1 MANVILYKANNT
13 PYRFTIGSVTPGGS
27 YPPNVQNLYTWD
39 GSLPSGTVNGVQ
51 VPSMSHY
58 VDWSFNP
65 LVPVVNREG
74 TNLKDLETT
83 IGTNSSLTLYTE
95 ENSGG
100 SSFTFSTNEDGNLYA
115 ISINS
120 GIYNILTYNN
130 YGYSVE
136 IYFAYCDGVGLSQY
150 DNLCIYFK
158 HYMPGAAGGVYEG
171 LHFGGSCGLNCVF
184 THSTSS
190 NLQERFNS
198 GTTLESVPGD
208 KGFKPTAARTTKD
221 EPGQGGRGTTNKVNP
236 DYAGDSVTQPGAPDE
251 SVASG
256 VGSGFLNIYKVDT
269 ANLNKVGQCLY
280 GSTMLGLI
288 QSIAVNPLDFI
299 VSLMVFPCSP
309 SVGSS
314 ENIKLGG
321 WLAAATGG
329 AALGFD
335 ATGTKLS
342 KEFEVF
348 DFGTVSIPENW
359 GNFLDYSQTTVEL
372 YLPFI
377 GSVNLDVS
385 ECMGGNVNVQYTVDF
400 FTGMCVANVLCSR
413 ANYTLPSGKA
423 LSHVHA
429 QHSYQGNCAIQLPL
443 SAVNYGTMVGSLI
456 NACTQGITNPVSGFM
471 GIAADAIGGGFRPNV
486 TSKGNIV
493 ANAGF
498 CSVLYP
504 YIRLTRPITAEP
516 DTYQQVIGY
525 MSYINTT
532 LGECEDLCV
541 CDSIDLRGIS
551 GATESEMNRIKQMC
565 MEGVYV

>member
-1 MANVILYKANNT
+1 MPSVKLYDHNHNNHEYNIPAAVIPYSWIKNIGNGTTGGWTHTVMEDGTFQYYIDFTKEVLVEGVPDLVDFLEDVDAPELAAFYEGAEMYDRVDLVGNIALYGDTDATT
-13 PYRFTIGSVTPGGS
+13 PNLSFYKPSSDYYGSS
-27 YPPNVQNLYTWD
+27 
-39 GSLPSGTVNGVQ
+39 
-51 VPSMSHY
+51 
-58 VDWSFNP
+58 
-65 LVPVVNREG
+65 G
-74 TNLKDLETT
+74 TNL
-83 IGTNSSLTLYTE
+83 
-95 ENSGG
+95 
-100 SSFTFSTNEDGNLYA
+100 
-115 ISINS
+115 INS
-120 GIYNILTYNN
+120 EYQYRSQYTKYLKSFLTYFRVDSFN
-130 YGYSVE
+130 GYWGYTIVFSE
-136 IYFAYCDGVGLSQY
+136 YIWGAGTRIRFALGKSITSQTY
-150 DNLCIYFK
+150 AQLD
-158 HYMPGAAGGVYEG
+158 PD
-171 LHFGGSCGLNCVF
+171 S
-184 THSTSS
+184 
-190 NLQERFNS
+190 
-198 GTTLESVPGD
+198 GD
-208 KGFKPTAARTTKD
+208 KGFKPTAARTRKD
-221 EPGQGGRGTTNKVNP
+221 RPGQGGRGTSNKKDP

-280 GSTMLGLI
+280 GSTMLGLL
-288 QSIAVNPLDFI
+288 QSIAINPLDFI

-309 SVGSS
+309 SVGSA

-321 WLAAATGG
+321 WLAAAAGG
-329 AALGFD
+329 GALGFD

-342 KEFEVF
+342 KEFQVF
-348 DFGTVSIPENW
+348 DFGSVSIPENW
-359 GNFLDYSQTTVEL
+359 GNFLDYSQTTIEL

-385 ECMGGNVNVQYTVDF
+385 ECMGGTVNVQYTVDF